1 MSKIHMEIKKDNE
14 TSGQQITLTWF
25 RRDLFHCTCN
35 IFVSLKLLRIKIKG
49 VEKSS
54 LLFKYNSYN

>member
-1 MSKIHMEIKKDNE
+1 MSKIHMEIKKDDE
-14 TSGQQITLTWF
+14 TSGQQITLMWF

-35 IFVSLKLLRIKIKG
+35 IFASLKLLRIKIKG
-49 VEKSS
+49 GEKSS